1 MLTHFLDEALKTQTL
16 INFNLLPDIMQIT
29 FLGTSS
35 MVPTKERNQT
45 AVFLSYGSEGILF
58 DCGEG
63 TQRQFKIAGIS
74 LAKVT
79 KILISHW
86 HGDHVL
92 GIPGLIQ
99 TLSSMEY
106 ESELEIYGPTG
117 TKKRMESMFETFIF
131 DKKIRLLV
139 KEVKNEAFF
148 ENGDFRLYAYAL
160 EHGIE
165 TLGYRFEEK
174 DKRKI
179 EMKKVKKLGIPIGPL
194 LGRLQQGKTI
204 EHNGMKIFPDD
215 VSYTESGKKVAY
227 VTDTSLC
234 SNCYKAADNADL
246 LICEATYSSK
256 LEGKSEDHSH
266 MTARQAAQL
275 ANKSNVGQ
283 LVLMH
288 FSARYKNT
296 QELEEDARNIFDNVI
311 CANDF
316 MKIEL

>member
-1 MLTHFLDEALKTQTL
+1 
-16 INFNLLPDIMQIT
+16 MQIT

-35 MVPTKERNQT
+35 MVPTKERNHI
-45 AVFLSYGSEGILF
+45 AIFLSYGSEGVLF

-74 LAKVT
+74 LTKIT

-92 GIPGLIQ
+92 GLPGIMQ
-99 TLSSMEY
+99 SLSSTDY
-106 ESELEIYGPTG
+106 NNKLEIYGPVG
-117 TKKRMESMFETFIF
+117 TKKRMEKMFEAFVF
-131 DKKIRLLV
+131 DRRLNFAV
-139 KEVKNEAFF
+139 KEVKSGIFFDGNDFQIEACP
-148 ENGDFRLYAYAL
+148 L

-165 TLGYRFEEK
+165 TLGYSFVEK
-174 DKRKI
+174 DKRRI
-179 EMKKVKKLGIPIGPL
+179 DMKKVKKLGIPQGPL
-194 LGRLQQGKTI
+194 LGKLQQGKAI
-204 EHNGMKIFPDD
+204 EHNGKKIIPEDAA
-215 VSYTESGKKVAY
+215 YIENGKKVAY
-227 VTDTSLC
+227 IADTVMC
-234 SNCYKAADNADL
+234 DNCYKIADNADL

-256 LEGKSEDHSH
+256 LADKSEEYGHL
-266 MTARQAAQL
+266 TAKHAAQI
-275 ANKSNVGQ
+275 ANKSNVKQ
-283 LVLMH
+283 LVLTH

>member
-1 MLTHFLDEALKTQTL
+1 
-16 INFNLLPDIMQIT
+16 MQIT

-35 MVPTKERNQT
+35 MVPTKERNQI
-45 AVFLSYGSEGILF
+45 AVFLSYGSEGILL

-74 LAKVT
+74 VTKVT

-92 GIPGLIQ
+92 GLPGLIQ

-106 ESELEIYGPTG
+106 NNRLEIYGPEG
-117 TKKRMESMFETFIF
+117 TKKRMEKMFEAFVF
-131 DKKIRLLV
+131 DRRLDFDV
-139 KEVKNEAFF
+139 KEVKSGVFF
-148 ENGDFRLYAYAL
+148 ENNDFQLEAYQL

-165 TLGYRFEEK
+165 ILGYSFVEK

-179 EMKKVKKLGIPIGPL
+179 NMKKVKKFNIPIGHL
-194 LGRLQQGKTI
+194 LGKLQQGMPI
-204 EHNGMKIFPDD
+204 EYNGKKINAED
-215 VSYTESGKKVAY
+215 VTYVEQGKKVAFI
-227 VTDTSLC
+227 TDTVLC
-234 SNCYKAADNADL
+234 NNCYKIAQDADL

-256 LEGKSEDHSH
+256 LVDKSEEYGH
-266 MTARQAAQL
+266 MTAKQAAQVSNK
-275 ANKSNVGQ
+275 ANVKK
-283 LVLMH
+283 LILIH

-311 CANDF
+311 CAKDF
-316 MKIEL
+316 MRIEL

>member
-1 MLTHFLDEALKTQTL
+1 
-16 INFNLLPDIMQIT
+16 MQIT

-35 MVPTKERNQT
+35 MVPTKERNQI

-74 LAKVT
+74 LTKVT

-92 GIPGLIQ
+92 GLPGLIQ
-99 TLSSMEY
+99 SLSSSEY
-106 ESELEIYGPTG
+106 NNTLEIYGPAG
-117 TKKRMESMFETFIF
+117 TKKRMEKMFDAFVF
-131 DKKIRLLV
+131 DKKLSFV
-139 KEVKNEAFF
+139 VNEVKNGVFF
-148 ENGDFRLYAYAL
+148 ENNEFKIESYPL

-165 TLGYRFEEK
+165 TLGFRFVEK

-179 EMKKVKKLGIPIGPL
+179 DLKKTKKFGIPQGHL
-194 LGRLQQGKTI
+194 LGKLQRGKSI
-204 EHNGMKIFPDD
+204 ELDNRKIEPDD
-215 VSYTESGKKVAY
+215 VTFIENGKKIAY
-227 VTDTSLC
+227 VTDTIVC
-234 SNCYKAADNADL
+234 DNCYKTAEDADL

-256 LEGKSEDHSH
+256 LVDKSEEYGH
-266 MTARQAAQL
+266 MTAKQAAQI
-275 ANKSNVGQ
+275 ANNSNTKQ
-283 LVLMH
+283 LVLIH

-311 CANDF
+311 CAKDF
-316 MKIEL
+316 MRIDL